1 MYDTNNENIEMS
13 MVSSGMGRDMGTEVI
28 RVSSSDVTVLVSGL
42 DPFTNYTFKV
52 LAVTTPPSEP
62 SDNVTVLTNE
72 AGNAKS

>member
-1 MYDTNNENIEMS
+1 
-13 MVSSGMGRDMGTEVI
+13 MGTEVI